1 VVEAALKLLNDGG
14 LDGLSLRRLAQELGV
29 QGPALY
35 RHFASKQDLLRAMAD
50 AMFTPELAI
59 LERPPPRAD
68 WAGWLIA
75 RSRAV
80 RRVMLSYRDSGRLR
94 QYLHSPSDQW
104 PGLELLLQMMEDA
117 GFAVESALYGISTVG
132 NHVLGTVIGEQERQA
147 PADPPQID
155 PARFPRVAHG
165 AALRSEGRDFD
176 REFEYGLHLIISG
189 LRASLK
195 TAAQSAAAGEAVGR
209 PDELI
214 GDARL
219 Q

>member
-1 VVEAALKLLNDGG
+1 MTSRKLDRRTVVETALRLLNDVGM
-14 LDGLSLRRLAQELGV
+14 DGLSLRRLAQELGV

-50 AMFTPELAI
+50 AMFIPEMAI

-68 WAGWLIA
+68 WAAWLIA

-80 RRVMLSYRDSGRLR
+80 RRVMLSYRDGGRLKEH
-94 QYLHSPSDQW
+94 LHYPSDQW

-117 GFAVESALYGISTVG
+117 GFAVDSAWYGISTVG
-132 NHVLGTVIGEQERQA
+132 NHILGTVVAQQELQARQEV
-147 PADPPQID
+147 PAVHPPID
-155 PARFPRVAHG
+155 PARFPRVAH
-165 AALRSEGRDFD
+165 ATSMRSDGRDFD

-195 TAAQSAAAGEAVGR
+195 PGQHDPLR
-209 PDELI
+209 
-214 GDARL
+214 
-219 Q
+219 

>member
-1 VVEAALKLLNDGG
+1 MALRKLDPPTVVDVALRLLDDVG

-50 AMFTPELAI
+50 AMFIPEMAI

-68 WAGWLIA
+68 WADWLVA
-75 RSRAV
+75 RSHAV
-80 RRVMLSYRDSGRLR
+80 RRVMLSHRDGGRLKEH
-94 QYLHSPSDQW
+94 LHNPSEQW

-117 GFAVESALYGISTVG
+117 GFTIESALYGIYTIG
-132 NHVLGTVIGEQERQA
+132 NHVLGAVIAQQEMQA
-147 PADPPQID
+147 RPEPAAGHPQVDPT
-155 PARFPRVAHG
+155 RFPRIAYG
-165 AALRSEGRDFD
+165 TSLRSQGRDFD

-189 LRASLK
+189 LHASLD
-195 TAAQSAAAGEAVGR
+195 GVGT
-209 PDELI
+209 E
-214 GDARL
+214 